1 METASSTSDRSS
13 PDAPLDP
20 PAAAPPRRPRRTRRH
35 RGARVRPWLGDRMTP
50 TTLFGLMAALAV
62 FVLVTVLLQ
71 DRREMVMVAMTSERV
86 PAGATIT
93 EGMVERAEV
102 PASVRFSGD
111 LVPFDEA
118 VGATASRT
126 LQPGEPVARSAVGA
140 RSEASGARVM
150 AIPVKSWQAAGGE
163 LDVGD
168 RVDVIDA
175 GEGGPRYVLSGA
187 AVVGRAT
194 SERSGGLVAS
204 QSNADLWVSVE
215 VTAAQALDLA
225 AVIDGNDFVLVRS
238 TGATDEAS
246 AAPSPPAATSADAY
260 QAPVTPGSAPTAST
274 VVSGG
279 G

>member
-1 METASSTSDRSS
+1 METSSSTSDASP
-13 PDAPLDP
+13 PDAPIEP
-20 PAAAPPRRPRRTRRH
+20 SAAAPTRRH

-62 FVLVTVLLQ
+62 FVLVIVLLQ
-71 DRREMVMVAMTSERV
+71 DRREMVTVAMTSERV

-93 EGMVERAEV
+93 EAMVERAEV

-150 AIPVKSWQAAGGE
+150 AIPVESWQAAGGE

-168 RVDVIDA
+168 RVDVIDT
-175 GEGGPRYVLSGA
+175 GDRGPRYVLSGA

-225 AVIDGNDFVLVRS
+225 AVIDGGDFVLVRS
-238 TGATDEAS
+238 TGATDDAS
-246 AAPSPPAATSADAY
+246 AAPSPPAATSADGS
-260 QAPVTPGSAPTAST
+260 QAPSTSGSAPTAST
-274 VVSGG
+274 VAAGG

>member
-1 METASSTSDRSS
+1 
-13 PDAPLDP
+13 
-20 PAAAPPRRPRRTRRH
+20 
-35 RGARVRPWLGDRMTP
+35 MTP

-62 FVLVTVLLQ
+62 FVLVIVLLQ
-71 DRREMVMVAMTSERV
+71 DRREMVTVAMTSERV

-93 EGMVERAEV
+93 DAMVERAEV
-102 PASVRFSGD
+102 PASVRFSSD
-111 LVPFDEA
+111 LV
-118 VGATASRT
+118 
-126 LQPGEPVARSAVGA
+126 
-140 RSEASGARVM
+140 
-150 AIPVKSWQAAGGE
+150 IPVKSWQAAGGE

-168 RVDVIDA
+168 RVDVIDT

-187 AVVGRAT
+187 PVVGRAT
-194 SERSGGLVAS
+194 SERIGGLVAS

-246 AAPSPPAATSADAY
+246 AAPSRPAATSADGS
-260 QAPVTPGSAPTAST
+260 QAPVTPGPAPTAST

>member
-1 METASSTSDRSS
+1 
-13 PDAPLDP
+13 
-20 PAAAPPRRPRRTRRH
+20 
-35 RGARVRPWLGDRMTP
+35 MTP

-62 FVLVTVLLQ
+62 FVLVIVLLQ
-71 DRREMVMVAMTSERV
+71 DRREMVTVAMTSERV

-126 LQPGEPVARSAVGA
+126 LQPGEPVPRSAVGA
-140 RSEASGARVM
+140 RNESSGARVM
-150 AIPVKSWQAAGGE
+150 AIPVESWQAAGGE

-168 RVDVIDA
+168 RVDVIDT
-175 GEGGPRYVLSGA
+175 GDGGPRYVLSGA

-194 SERSGGLVAS
+194 SDRSGGLVGS
-204 QSNADLWVSVE
+204 QSSGDLWISVE
-215 VTAAQALDLA
+215 VTAAQALDVA
-225 AVIDGNDFVLVRS
+225 SVIDGGDFVLVRS
-238 TGATDEAS
+238 TGATDDAT
-246 AAPSPPAATSADAY
+246 AAPSPPAATTADA
-260 QAPVTPGSAPTAST
+260 PSPGSVPTGSAPT
-274 VVSGG
+274 SGG